1 MFEVKFAY
9 FIQHLLHKS
18 RTNDANLNTALNK
31 DKSIAHYKF
40 TQSNKSFH
48 ESQPAQ

>member
-1 MFEVKFAY
+1 MLEVKFVY
-9 FIQHLLHKS
+9 FIRHFLH
-18 RTNDANLNTALNK
+18 NQELMLPNLNTALNK